1 MSGVFV
7 VHFVVLLMQVFRN
20 KLPRSTAHLE
30 SSLCQAAGHKNNFEI
45 HKVGG
50 RGGWEGGQRLCC
62 NLLFLPFYLTI
73 LKPLSLGEGCKN
85 TESRIPRFSKPFSQ
99 NKLIKHQ
106 PDNNSPALTLDTPDK
121 LSHNLHPQCKR
132 FHIPLL

>member
-73 LKPLSLGEGCKN
+73 LKPLSLGEGWKKYREQDSSFFK
-85 TESRIPRFSKPFSQ
+85 TVQSKQ
-99 NKLIKHQ
+99 AHQ
-106 PDNNSPALTLDTPDK
+106 ASAR
-121 LSHNLHPQCKR
+121 Q
-132 FHIPLL
+132 